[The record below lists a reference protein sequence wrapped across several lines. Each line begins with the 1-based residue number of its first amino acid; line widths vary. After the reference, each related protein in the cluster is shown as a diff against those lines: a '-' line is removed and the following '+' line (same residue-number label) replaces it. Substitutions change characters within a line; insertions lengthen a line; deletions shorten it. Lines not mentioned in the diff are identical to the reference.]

1 MKKLIIIIRFVST
14 TTVFYILYWC
24 IYSEYS
30 LWYLCCRVSRYHIGK
45 YMQNT
50 EFQQSHWGDLLELQL
65 NIQMALLFLI
75 NEKPLKVQLFKKHC
89 CIYLFTVIDIQIFFK
104 APVVCR
110 FFLPNSFQKGIWFC
124 GSWENQ
130 GIEIFEGPFLFPG
143 FCGELKSFIKFI
155 PKKRF
160 SCCLVANLEA
170 GMPSFKAGDTLFF
183 AAPDRAALL
192 VTLAPILFCD
202 LMFCAFAF
210 WRAIEKSN
218 NYQKHLFFE
227 WLRSLRLTAL
237 WSEASQLP
245 LLGTF
250 KKNWHG
256 TLKGMTSTKRG
267 MSFSRGPCSQS
278 KSVVHVH
285 NPAQFFWLQFSCLCN
300 SDVIAQL
307 RYHHGLEFVSNSQEW
322 SFGWI

>member
-1 MKKLIIIIRFVST
+1 MSWWVKFSRWNFFFEIFWSFGTIFLKQMKKLIIIIRFVST

-24 IYSEYS
+24 IYFEYS
-30 LWYLCCRVSRYHIGK
+30 LWYLCCIKISHWKI
-45 YMQNT
+45 YMQDT
-50 EFQQSHWGDLLELQL
+50 DFQQSHPGDLLELQL

-89 CIYLFTVIDIQIFFK
+89 CIYLFTVIDVQIFFK
-104 APVVCR
+104 PPVVCR
-110 FFLPNSFQKGIWFC
+110 CFLPNSFQKGIWFC

-143 FCGELKSFIKFI
+143 FCGELKSFI

-210 WRAIEKSN
+210 WREIEKKTTIIKSI
-218 NYQKHLFFE
+218 
-227 WLRSLRLTAL
+227 
-237 WSEASQLP
+237 
-245 LLGTF
+245 
-250 KKNWHG
+250 
-256 TLKGMTSTKRG
+256 
-267 MSFSRGPCSQS
+267 SFSSGWE
-278 KSVVHVH
+278 
-285 NPAQFFWLQFSCLCN
+285 AFF
-300 SDVIAQL
+300 
-307 RYHHGLEFVSNSQEW
+307 
-322 SFGWI
+322 